1 MFSLFFKI
9 RLQDSN
15 PVLVAFSEQMQT
27 IVAII
32 WVHFLRSRSHELR
45 EEVDVGQATAV
56 GDVLDQG
63 VEGRNIVLAA
73 HVVNEHVELWVQ
85 RQNALQIESGR
96 RRFLLDS
103 LSNLIDVLGDFLD
116 VAAAGEVVN
125 ADEEED
131 FGWLALGDG
140 VETVENAIG
149 SIAADSTVLHVWV
162 AEQFSPFATVGDAV
176 AQEDNVL
183 LAGWENFKE
192 RSSLVIESCVL
203 AALCL

>member
-1 MFSLFFKI
+1 
-9 RLQDSN
+9 
-15 PVLVAFSEQMQT
+15 MQA
-27 IVAII
+27 IVAVIR
-32 WVHFLRSRSHELR
+32 VHFLGSWGYELR

-63 VEGRNIVLAA
+63 VEGRNILLAA

-116 VAAAGEVVN
+116 AAAAGEVVD

-131 FGWLALGDG
+131 LGWLALGDG
-140 VETVENAIG
+140 VEAVENAIG
-149 SIAADSTVLHVWV
+149 SIAADSTVLYVWV
-162 AEQFSPFATVGDAV
+162 AEQFCPFTSVGDAV
-176 AQEDNVL
+176 AQEDDVFF
-183 LAGWENFKE
+183 AGWENFKKRGSLIIK
-192 RSSLVIESCVL
+192 RSVL
-203 AALCL
+203 APLCL

>member
-1 MFSLFFKI
+1 MQAVVAVI
-9 RLQDSN
+9 RVH
-15 PVLVAFSEQMQT
+15 VLG
-27 IVAII
+27 
-32 WVHFLRSRSHELR
+32 SRSHELR
-45 EEVDVGQATAV
+45 EEVDVGQAMAV

-63 VEGRNIVLAA
+63 IEGRNILLAF
-73 HVVNEHVELWVQ
+73 HVVNKHVELWVQ

-116 VAAAGEVVN
+116 AAAAGEVVN

-131 FGWLALGDG
+131 FGWLALGDD

-162 AEQFSPFATVGDAV
+162 AEQFCPFASVGDAV
-176 AQEDNVL
+176 AQKDDVL
-183 LAGWENFKE
+183 LAGWENFKK
-192 RSSLVIESCVL
+192 RSSLVIKCSVL
-203 AALCL
+203 ASLRL

>member
-1 MFSLFFKI
+1 
-9 RLQDSN
+9 
-15 PVLVAFSEQMQT
+15 MQT
-27 IVAII
+27 IVAVIR
-32 WVHFLRSRSHELR
+32 VHFLRSRSHELR

-63 VEGRNIVLAA
+63 VEGRNILLAA

-116 VAAAGEVVN
+116 AAAAGEVVD

-131 FGWLALGDG
+131 LGWLALGDG
-140 VETVENAIG
+140 VEAVENAIG
-149 SIAADSTVLHVWV
+149 SIATDSTVLYVWV
-162 AEQFSPFATVGDAV
+162 AEQFCPFTSVGDAV
-176 AQEDNVL
+176 AQEDDVFF
-183 LAGWENFKE
+183 AGWENFKE
-192 RSSLVIESCVL
+192 RGSLVIECSVL
-203 AALCL
+203 ASLSL